1 MVYGRSYVEFLRAG
15 RNLSFRPVS
24 ENIHS
29 VVLHI
34 SYVVY
39 IQSVAHWLI
48 DLYETKYDRRGNSKG
63 YLLNRIRSFT

>member
-1 MVYGRSYVEFLRAG
+1 MDVVMWIFNG
-15 RNLSFRPVS
+15 LSFRPVS

-39 IQSVAHWLI
+39 IQSVAH
-48 DLYETKYDRRGNSKG
+48 
-63 YLLNRIRSFT
+63 